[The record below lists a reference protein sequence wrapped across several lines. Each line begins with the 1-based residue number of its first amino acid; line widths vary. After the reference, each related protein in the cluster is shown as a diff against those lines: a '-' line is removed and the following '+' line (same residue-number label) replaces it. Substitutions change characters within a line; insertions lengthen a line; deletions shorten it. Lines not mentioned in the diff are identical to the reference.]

1 MERFVSVLEYAETN
15 LIYIGLLGAIGFPVY
30 FVVWEYLLPQS
41 YENLWFRL
49 SCSFLYIPW
58 LFYQKYFYRMKAF
71 FSIYFLF
78 SMFYSL
84 PFFFSFMFIQS
95 EFSQI
100 WAMSLISAFSILIIV
115 VHDWVLISLMV
126 VFGLV
131 FAYLIAVFI
140 GTPVIWSNFQVEFLP
155 IYLFVLIACTL
166 ASHRNKLDRQL
177 KAKNTISLAGSIA
190 HEMRNPLSQI
200 NGTLHFVSSQISA
213 LDKQLVT
220 YLNDANLV
228 VKSGLQVIDI
238 TMDAIN
244 EKPVNEDDFQL
255 ISAENICFEAVN
267 DFAYK
272 DEEHAAKVS
281 LKGDDFDFLVD
292 PVLVKYVLYNLI
304 GNALHYV
311 KTLPQSEIVISL
323 FPESRQIHI
332 RDTGPGIEA
341 SFIPKI
347 FESFSTSGK
356 QGGTGLG
363 LAYCKRTMLAFGG
376 DIHCESEL
384 GEYSNFILSFPEV
397 WPKKAKRVFALGSF

>member
-1 MERFVSVLEYAETN
+1 MNLIPENSLDKKLVKVSGYLGFVSHLAYYFTW
-15 LIYIGLLGAIGFPVY
+15 VY
-30 FVVWEYLLPQS
+30 WIPQPYDS
-41 YENLWFRL
+41 FWLRL
-49 SCSFLYIPW
+49 SCS
-58 LFYQKYFYRMKAF
+58 
-71 FSIYFLF
+71 
-78 SMFYSL
+78 
-84 PFFFSFMFIQS
+84 
-95 EFSQI
+95 
-100 WAMSLISAFSILIIV
+100 LISVPLILIDYWPKKMTRYLEFYWHLFLIYVLTITCTYLSLKNNLSTMWMMTEVMAISILS
-115 VHDWVLISLMV
+115 VLIDSAILLLTNLFVGVFVAIVIFAMDESSKNFIFDPASFALM
-126 VFGLV
+126 
-131 FAYLIAVFI
+131 
-140 GTPVIWSNFQVEFLP
+140 PVILACSV
-155 IYLFVLIACTL
+155 LFNNMKKKGIAAQEKTNL
-166 ASHRNKLDRQL
+166 L
-177 KAKNTISLAGSIA
+177 KSLAGSIA

-213 LDKQLVT
+213 FDKNLVT

-255 ISAENICFEAVN
+255 ISAKNICFEAVN

-332 RDTGPGIEA
+332 RDTGPDIEA

-376 DIHCESEL
+376 EIHCESEL

-397 WPKKAKRVFALGSF
+397 WPKKTKKVFALGSL

>member
-1 MERFVSVLEYAETN
+1 MN
-15 LIYIGLLGAIGFPVY
+15 LIPENSLDKKLVKVSGYLGFISHLAYYYTWVY
-30 FVVWEYLLPQS
+30 WIPQP
-41 YENLWFRL
+41 YDNFWLRL
-49 SCSFLYIPW
+49 SCS
-58 LFYQKYFYRMKAF
+58 
-71 FSIYFLF
+71 
-78 SMFYSL
+78 
-84 PFFFSFMFIQS
+84 
-95 EFSQI
+95 
-100 WAMSLISAFSILIIV
+100 LISVPLILIDYWPKKLTRYLEVYWHLFLIYVLTITCTYLSLKNNLSTMWMMTEVMAISILS
-115 VHDWVLISLMV
+115 VLIDSAVLLLTNLFV
-126 VFGLV
+126 GVFV
-131 FAYLIAVFI
+131 AIVIFAMDESSKNFIFDPASFALI
-140 GTPVIWSNFQVEFLP
+140 PVILACSV
-155 IYLFVLIACTL
+155 LFNNIKKKGIAAQEKTNL
-166 ASHRNKLDRQL
+166 L
-177 KAKNTISLAGSIA
+177 KSLAGSIA

-213 LDKQLVT
+213 LDKQLLS

-244 EKPVNEDDFQL
+244 EKPINEDDFQL
-255 ISAENICFEAVN
+255 ISARKISLEAVKE
-267 DFAYK
+267 FAYK
-272 DEEHAAKVS
+272 EEEHAAKVS

-311 KTLPQSEIVISL
+311 KTLPESEIVISL
-323 FPESRQIHI
+323 FPESREIHI

-397 WPKKAKRVFALGSF
+397 WSKKTKKVFALGSL

>member
-1 MERFVSVLEYAETN
+1 MNLIPENSLDKKLVKVSGYLGFVSHLAYYFTW
-15 LIYIGLLGAIGFPVY
+15 VY
-30 FVVWEYLLPQS
+30 WIPQPYDS
-41 YENLWFRL
+41 FWLRL
-49 SCSFLYIPW
+49 SCS
-58 LFYQKYFYRMKAF
+58 
-71 FSIYFLF
+71 
-78 SMFYSL
+78 
-84 PFFFSFMFIQS
+84 
-95 EFSQI
+95 
-100 WAMSLISAFSILIIV
+100 LISVPLILIDYWPKKMTRYLEVYWHLFLIYVLTITCTYLSLKNNLSTMWMMTEVMAISILS
-115 VHDWVLISLMV
+115 VLIDSAILLLTNLFVGVFVAIVIFAMDESSKNFIFDPASFALM
-126 VFGLV
+126 
-131 FAYLIAVFI
+131 
-140 GTPVIWSNFQVEFLP
+140 PVILACSV
-155 IYLFVLIACTL
+155 LFNNMKKKGIAAQEKTNL
-166 ASHRNKLDRQL
+166 L
-177 KAKNTISLAGSIA
+177 KSLAGSIA

-213 LDKQLVT
+213 FDKNLVT

-255 ISAENICFEAVN
+255 ISAKNICFEAVN

-376 DIHCESEL
+376 DIHCESEV

-397 WPKKAKRVFALGSF
+397 WPKKTKKVFALGSF

>member
-1 MERFVSVLEYAETN
+1 MNLIPENSLDKKLVKVSGYLGFVSHL
-15 LIYIGLLGAIGFPVY
+15 VY
-30 FVVWEYLLPQS
+30 YFTWVYWIPQPYDS
-41 YENLWFRL
+41 FWLRL
-49 SCSFLYIPW
+49 SCS
-58 LFYQKYFYRMKAF
+58 
-71 FSIYFLF
+71 
-78 SMFYSL
+78 
-84 PFFFSFMFIQS
+84 
-95 EFSQI
+95 
-100 WAMSLISAFSILIIV
+100 LISVPLVLIDYWPKKMTRYLEVYWHLFLIYVLTITCTYLSLKNNLSTMWMMTEVMAISILS
-115 VHDWVLISLMV
+115 VLIDSVILLLTNLFV
-126 VFGLV
+126 G
-131 FAYLIAVFI
+131 VFI
-140 GTPVIWSNFQVEFLP
+140 AIVIFTMDESSQNFIFDPASFALMPVILACSV
-155 IYLFVLIACTL
+155 LFNNMKKKGIAAQEKTNL
-166 ASHRNKLDRQL
+166 L
-177 KAKNTISLAGSIA
+177 KSLAGSIA

-255 ISAENICFEAVN
+255 MSAKNICFEAVK

-311 KTLPQSEIVISL
+311 KTLPKSEIVISL
-323 FPESRQIHI
+323 FPESREIHI

-397 WPKKAKRVFALGSF
+397 WPKKTKKVFALGSL

>member
-1 MERFVSVLEYAETN
+1 MNMTPENSLDKKLVKVSGYLGFVSHLAYYYTW
-15 LIYIGLLGAIGFPVY
+15 VY
-30 FVVWEYLLPQS
+30 WIPQP
-41 YENLWFRL
+41 YENFWLRL
-49 SCSFLYIPW
+49 SCS
-58 LFYQKYFYRMKAF
+58 
-71 FSIYFLF
+71 
-78 SMFYSL
+78 
-84 PFFFSFMFIQS
+84 
-95 EFSQI
+95 
-100 WAMSLISAFSILIIV
+100 LISVPLILVDYWPKKLIRYLEVYWHLFLLYVLTITCTYLTLKNNLSTMWMMTEVMAISILS
-115 VHDWVLISLMV
+115 VLIDS
-126 VFGLV
+126 
-131 FAYLIAVFI
+131 AVLLLTNLFI
-140 GTPVIWSNFQVEFLP
+140 GVFVAIIFFVMGESSKNFIFDPASFALIPVI
-155 IYLFVLIACTL
+155 L
-166 ASHRNKLDRQL
+166 ASSVLF
-177 KAKNTISLAGSIA
+177 NTIKKKGIAAQEKTNLLKSLAGSIA

-244 EKPVNEDDFQL
+244 EKPINEDDFQL
-255 ISAENICFEAVN
+255 ISARKISLEAIKE
-267 DFAYK
+267 FAYK
-272 DEEHAAKVS
+272 EEEHAAKVS
-281 LKGDDFDFLVD
+281 LKGEDFDFLVD
-292 PVLVKYVLYNLI
+292 PVLIKYVLYNLI

-311 KTLPQSEIVISL
+311 KTLPESEIVISL

-397 WPKKAKRVFALGSF
+397 WPKKTKKVFALGSL

>member
-1 MERFVSVLEYAETN
+1 
-15 LIYIGLLGAIGFPVY
+15 
-30 FVVWEYLLPQS
+30 
-41 YENLWFRL
+41 
-49 SCSFLYIPW
+49 
-58 LFYQKYFYRMKAF
+58 
-71 FSIYFLF
+71 
-78 SMFYSL
+78 
-84 PFFFSFMFIQS
+84 
-95 EFSQI
+95 
-100 WAMSLISAFSILIIV
+100 
-115 VHDWVLISLMV
+115 
-126 VFGLV
+126 
-131 FAYLIAVFI
+131 
-140 GTPVIWSNFQVEFLP
+140 
-155 IYLFVLIACTL
+155 
-166 ASHRNKLDRQL
+166 
-177 KAKNTISLAGSIA
+177 
-190 HEMRNPLSQI
+190 
-200 NGTLHFVSSQISA
+200 
-213 LDKQLVT
+213 
-220 YLNDANLV
+220 V

-255 ISAENICFEAVN
+255 ISAKNICFEAVK

-332 RDTGPGIEA
+332 RDTGPGIES
-341 SFIPKI
+341 SFIPKL

-397 WPKKAKRVFALGSF
+397 WPKKAKKVFALGSF

>member
-1 MERFVSVLEYAETN
+1 MN
-15 LIYIGLLGAIGFPVY
+15 LIPENSLDKKLVKVSGYLGFISHLAYYYTWVY
-30 FVVWEYLLPQS
+30 WIPQP
-41 YENLWFRL
+41 YDNFWLRL
-49 SCSFLYIPW
+49 SCS
-58 LFYQKYFYRMKAF
+58 
-71 FSIYFLF
+71 
-78 SMFYSL
+78 
-84 PFFFSFMFIQS
+84 
-95 EFSQI
+95 
-100 WAMSLISAFSILIIV
+100 LISVPLILIDYWPKKLTRYLEVYWHLFLIYVLTITCTYLSLKNNLSTMWMMTEVMAISILS
-115 VHDWVLISLMV
+115 VLIDSAILLLTNLFV
-126 VFGLV
+126 GVFV
-131 FAYLIAVFI
+131 AIVIFAMDESSKNFIFDPASFALI
-140 GTPVIWSNFQVEFLP
+140 PVILACSV
-155 IYLFVLIACTL
+155 LFNNIKKKGIAAQEKTNL
-166 ASHRNKLDRQL
+166 L
-177 KAKNTISLAGSIA
+177 KSLAGSIA

-213 LDKQLVT
+213 LDKQLLS

-244 EKPVNEDDFQL
+244 EKPINEDDFQL
-255 ISAENICFEAVN
+255 ISARKISLEAVKE
-267 DFAYK
+267 FAYK
-272 DEEHAAKVS
+272 EEEHAAKVS

-311 KTLPQSEIVISL
+311 KTLPESEIVISL
-323 FPESRQIHI
+323 FPESREIHI

-397 WPKKAKRVFALGSF
+397 WSKKTKKVFALGSL